1 VKINIAR
8 IVQDHISTLY
18 DARTGKLSYTDLA
31 IFLAIPALF
40 SAISFIR
47 NFSVKAEFY
56 NVSITFFGIFI
67 ALLLNI
73 QVAIFAIFQRKWD
86 RPTDRKLADIQE
98 IKINER
104 NLILRELNANVS
116 YLVLFCCVTLL
127 ASVVFYALSWTA
139 WLAPAVIVLL
149 YCHFFLTLI
158 MIVKRSHALFQMEYG
173 S

>member
-1 VKINIAR
+1 MKINIVGIIR
-8 IVQDHISTLY
+8 DHISTLY
-18 DARTGKLSYTDLA
+18 DARNGNLSRTDVITFLVLP
-31 IFLAIPALF
+31 IFF
-40 SAISFIR
+40 SAIAFHG

-86 RPTDRKLADIQE
+86 KPVDKKLADIQE
-98 IKINER
+98 SKISER
-104 NLILRELNANVS
+104 NIILKELNANVS

-127 ASVVFYALSWTA
+127 ASVVFYALNWTA
-139 WLAPAVIVLL
+139 WLAPAIIVLL